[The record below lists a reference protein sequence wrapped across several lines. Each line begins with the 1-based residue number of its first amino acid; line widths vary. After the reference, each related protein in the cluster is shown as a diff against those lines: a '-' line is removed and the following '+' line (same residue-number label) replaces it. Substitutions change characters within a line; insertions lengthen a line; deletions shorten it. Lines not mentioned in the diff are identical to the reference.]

1 MPDTALNAP
10 QFGLNIDPSTD
21 RLSLAYKLAQIAD
34 ETSYDFISIQDHP
47 YNAGFLD
54 TWTLQTALAMK
65 TRRVRLITN
74 VTSLPLRPA
83 PMLAKMA
90 ASLDVLS
97 SGRLEVGL
105 GAGAYWDGI
114 VAYGAPRRTP
124 AEAVTALEEA
134 INVMR
139 LFWQTETGQ
148 PVIYKGQF
156 YAVNGAQAG
165 PAPLHRIGIWLGA
178 LKPRMLRLT
187 GRLADGLLISSSY
200 IPPEA
205 VPPIQQTID
214 DAARASGRDPLA
226 IRRGYNLMGVIQR
239 PGDRA
244 MTARRPGLITG
255 PPRHWIDELTRYYH
269 DLHLDTFIFWPL
281 MGNEEEQ
288 ARVFVEEVMAGVR
301 YAVQG

>member
-1 MPDTALNAP
+1 MPQFNAP
-10 QFGLNIDPSTD
+10 LFGLNIDPSTD
-21 RLSLAYKLAQIAD
+21 RLALAYRLAQLAD
-34 ETSYDFISIQDHP
+34 ESSYDFISIQDHP

-65 TRRVRLITN
+65 TQRVKLLTN

-90 ASLDVLS
+90 ASLDALS
-97 SGRLEVGL
+97 GGRVEVGL

-124 AEAVTALEEA
+124 SEAVTALEEA
-134 INVMR
+134 VNVMR

-148 PVIYKGQF
+148 PVTYNGQF

-165 PAPLHRIGIWLGA
+165 PAPAHRINIWLGA
-178 LKPRMLRLT
+178 IKPRMLRLT
-187 GRLADGLLISSSY
+187 ARLADGLLISSTY
-200 IPPEA
+200 VPPEQ
-205 VPPIQQTID
+205 VPFTQQTID
-214 DAARASGRDPLA
+214 EAARKSGRDPLA

-244 MTARRPGLITG
+244 MTARRPGLIIG
-255 PPRHWIDELTRYYH
+255 PPSYWIDELTRYYR
-269 DLHLDTFIFWPL
+269 DLRLDTFIFWPL

-288 ARVFVEEVMAGVR
+288 GRVFVEEVAAVVR
-301 YAVQG
+301 ESAKG

>member
-1 MPDTALNAP
+1 MAETSHNTPL
-10 QFGLNIDPSTD
+10 FGLNIDPLTD
-21 RLSLAYKLAQIAD
+21 RLALAYKLAQLAD
-34 ETSYDFISIQDHP
+34 DASYDFIGIQDHP

-65 TRRVRLITN
+65 TRRVRLFTN

-97 SGRLEVGL
+97 GGRVEVGL

-114 VAYGAPRRTP
+114 VAYGAPRRAP
-124 AEAVTALEEA
+124 SEAVAALEEA
-134 INVMR
+134 INIMR
-139 LFWQTETGQ
+139 LFWQADTGQ
-148 PVIYKGQF
+148 PVTYKGQF

-165 PAPLHRIGIWLGA
+165 PAPLHPIGIWLGA

-214 DAARASGRDPLA
+214 EAARKAGRDPLA
-226 IRRGYNLMGVIQR
+226 IRRGYNLMGVVQR

-244 MTARRPGLITG
+244 LTARRPGLIIG
-255 PPRHWIDELTRYYH
+255 PPQHWIDELTRYYH
-269 DLHLDTFIFWPL
+269 DLRLDTFIFWPL

-288 ARVFVEEVMAGVR
+288 ARLFVKEVAAGVR
-301 YAVQG
+301 NQT

>member
-1 MPDTALNAP
+1 MSQFNAP
-10 QFGLNIDPSTD
+10 LFGLNIDPSTD
-21 RLSLAYKLAQIAD
+21 RLALAYRLAQLAD
-34 ETSYDFISIQDHP
+34 ESSYDFISIQDHP

-65 TRRVRLITN
+65 TQRVRLLTN

-97 SGRLEVGL
+97 NGRIEVGL

-114 VAYGAPRRTP
+114 VAYGAPRRAP
-124 AEAVTALEEA
+124 SEAVTALEEA

-148 PVIYKGQF
+148 PVTYNGQF
-156 YAVNGAQAG
+156 YAINNAQAG
-165 PAPLHRIGIWLGA
+165 PAPAHRINLWLGA
-178 LKPRMLRLT
+178 IKPRMLRLT
-187 GRLADGLLISSSY
+187 GRLADGLLISSTY
-200 IPPEA
+200 VPPEQ
-205 VPPIQQTID
+205 VPSTQQIID
-214 DAARASGRDPLA
+214 DAAREASRDPLA
-226 IRRGYNLMGVIQR
+226 IRRGYNLMGIIQR

-244 MTARRPGLITG
+244 MTARRPGLIIG
-255 PPRHWIDELTRYYH
+255 PPSHWIDELARYYH
-269 DLHLDTFIFWPL
+269 DLRLDTFIFWPL

-288 ARVFVEEVMAGVR
+288 GRMFVEEVAAGVR
-301 YAVQG
+301 QSVQG

>member
-1 MPDTALNAP
+1 MAQLNKP

-21 RLSLAYKLAQIAD
+21 RLALAYKLAQLAD
-34 ETSYDFISIQDHP
+34 EASYDFISIQDHP

-54 TWTLQTALAMK
+54 TWTLQAALAMK
-65 TRRVRLITN
+65 TRRIKLITN

-97 SGRLEVGL
+97 GGRLEVGL

-114 VAYGAPRRTP
+114 VAYGAPRRAP
-124 AEAVTALEEA
+124 SEAVAALEEA
-134 INVMR
+134 INVVR
-139 LFWQTETGQ
+139 LLWQADAGQ
-148 PVIYKGQF
+148 SVTYHGQF

-165 PAPLHRIGIWLGA
+165 PAPLHPISIWLGA

-200 IPPEA
+200 LPPET
-205 VPPIQQTID
+205 VPPVQQTID
-214 DAARASGRDPLA
+214 EAAREAGRDPLA
-226 IRRGYNLMGVIQR
+226 IRRGYNLMGVVQR
-239 PGDRA
+239 PGDRVI
-244 MTARRPGLITG
+244 TARRPGLIIG
-255 PPRHWIDELTRYYH
+255 PPQHWIDELTRYYH
-269 DLHLDTFIFWPL
+269 DLRLDTFIFWPL

-288 ARVFVEEVMAGVR
+288 SRVFVEEVAAGVR
-301 YAVQG
+301 HVVQG

>member
-1 MPDTALNAP
+1 MAQLNSP

-21 RLSLAYKLAQIAD
+21 RLPLAYKLAQLAD
-34 ETSYDFISIQDHP
+34 DASYDFISIQDHP

-65 TRRVRLITN
+65 TRRVRLLTN

-97 SGRLEVGL
+97 GGRVEVGL

-114 VAYGAPRRTP
+114 VAYGALRRTP
-124 AEAVTALEEA
+124 SEAVTALEEA

-139 LFWQTETGQ
+139 LFWHMDAGQ
-148 PVIYKGQF
+148 PVTYNGQF

-165 PAPLHRIGIWLGA
+165 PTPLHRIGIWLGA

-200 IPPEA
+200 IPPEG

-214 DAARASGRDPLA
+214 DAARDAGRDPLA

-239 PGDRA
+239 PGDRI
-244 MTARRPGLITG
+244 MTARRPGTIIG
-255 PPRHWIDELTRYYH
+255 PPQYWIDELIRYYH
-269 DLHLDTFIFWPL
+269 DLRLDTFIFWPL

-288 ARVFVEEVMAGVR
+288 ARVFVEEVMVGVR
-301 YAVQG
+301 ESVGK